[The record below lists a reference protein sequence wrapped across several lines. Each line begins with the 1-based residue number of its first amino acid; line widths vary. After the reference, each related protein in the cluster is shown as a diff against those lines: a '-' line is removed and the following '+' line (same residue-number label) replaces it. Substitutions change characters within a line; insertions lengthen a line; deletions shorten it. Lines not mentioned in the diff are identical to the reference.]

1 MKKDWHD
8 PIQRHLAGLSSAE
21 ETAELQNALK
31 ADAKLRSL
39 FLDYAN
45 LDAALGALADAAEF
59 TPADLKITPAPHARW
74 LAWRP
79 LAAAAACAALFA
91 GSRFYLRPAS
101 RSQPDI
107 AEAFASAE
115 EAIAHLPAPQS
126 TPLPEWMS
134 PTAGMLRPAEL
145 PHWKF

>member
-1 MKKDWHD
+1 MNKDWHD

-21 ETAELQNALK
+21 ETTELQNALK
-31 ADAKLRSL
+31 ADARLRAL

-45 LDAALGALADAAEF
+45 LDAALGALADAAES
-59 TPADLKITPAPHARW
+59 PRARHARW

-79 LAAAAACAALFA
+79 LAAAAACATLLA
-91 GSRFYLRPAS
+91 GARFYLRPAS

-107 AEAFASAE
+107 AAAFASAE
-115 EAIAHLPAPQS
+115 EAIAHLPGPRPA
-126 TPLPEWMS
+126 PLPEWMS

-145 PHWKF
+145 PRWKF